1 MSWASAL
8 KEIVDENEVKELYKS
23 EENIEKEYFKEL
35 MGHNNNKNNFKIP
48 QFFFKKKKNTKLQNQ
63 LQKASYYSLHSEIN
77 DNLLN
82 EDDLDELWIALC
94 ESSNNHEPQAF
105 KKLSY
110 FDFTAISAALPEKF
124 KEYFSTKI
132 FYQLMDESGY
142 IYIRTFFNYVVKKV
156 SFKQTRLDLS
166 LYDTDNTG
174 FLTEDQFED
183 YLTDLIK
190 SLPEIF
196 EMNETFEKFYVCIA
210 ARKFFFFLDP
220 HHKGKINIRE
230 TLMSS
235 VYQEFYNLK
244 ENKDDNY
251 NWFSVNSAMTVYG
264 QYLNLD
270 VDGNGMIS
278 RSELSNFC
286 SGVYSD
292 IFLDRVF
299 EQFPTYNNEMDFQAF
314 LDFHLMVNN
323 LDKPE
328 SIALVFRCLDL
339 EGVGYLSKPV
349 VIHHYKSL
357 FEKMVRFGFDITE
370 EENIVVELFDMA
382 HPEDTEKIK
391 VQDLI
396 KCGMASSILGILID
410 ARGLNNH
417 DNRDRKSVV

>member
-1 MSWASAL
+1 MSWATTL
-8 KEIVDENEVKELYKS
+8 KEIVDEKEVNELYKT
-23 EENIEKEYFKEL
+23 EETIENEYFKEL
-35 MGHNNNKNNFKIP
+35 MGYNNDNNKNNYKIP
-48 QFFFKKKKNTKLQNQ
+48 QFFFKKKKTSRIQHQ
-63 LQKASYYSLHSEIN
+63 LQKASYYSLHTEVN
-77 DNLLN
+77 NNLLD

-94 ESSNNHEPQAF
+94 DSSDNHEAQIY

-110 FDFTAISAALPEKF
+110 FDFTAIAAALPEKF

-142 IYIRTFFNYVVKKV
+142 ISVKVFFDYVLKKV

-174 FLTEDQFED
+174 FLTEEQFES

-190 SLPEIF
+190 SLPQIF
-196 EMNETFEKFYVCIA
+196 DMDESFEKFYVCIA

-220 HHKGKINIRE
+220 RHKGKINIRE
-230 TLMSS
+230 ALMSPI
-235 VYQEFYNLK
+235 YQEFYSLK
-244 ENKDDNY
+244 EKNDDSY
-251 NWFSVNSAMTVYG
+251 NWFSVNSAMKVYG
-264 QYLNLD
+264 LYLNLD

-299 EQFPTYNNEMDFQAF
+299 EEFPTYNNEMDFQAF
-314 LDFHLMVNN
+314 LDFYLMVNN
-323 LDKPE
+323 LNKPE
-328 SIALVFRCLDL
+328 SIALIFRCLDL

-349 VIHHYKSL
+349 VVHHYRSL
-357 FEKMVRFGFDITE
+357 FQKMVRFGFDITE
-370 EENIVVELFDMA
+370 EENIIIELFDMA
-382 HPEDTEKIK
+382 HPDEPERIK

-396 KCGMASSILGILID
+396 RCGMANSILGILID

-417 DNRDRKSVV
+417 DNRE